1 VSILTLSILF
11 FAMGLL
17 IGSQTLSYSHASR
30 QSGPG
35 FKATSSSL
43 VSTMIVAVPSVVQP
57 VFGYLLALHGHGNK
71 LMPSDFRLAF
81 SMLIG
86 LFAVALICALCI
98 QTKQRVGATIIDA
111 PFGDDDQSGSDAKV
125 ANG

>member
-1 VSILTLSILF
+1 
-11 FAMGLL
+11 
-17 IGSQTLSYSHASR
+17 
-30 QSGPG
+30 
-35 FKATSSSL
+35 
-43 VSTMIVAVPSVVQP
+43 
-57 VFGYLLALHGHGNK
+57 
-71 LMPSDFRLAF
+71 MPSDFRLAF